1 MIMYISTI
9 TSKGQTT
16 IPRDIRKKLNLITGD
31 NIEYYVNN
39 DSSITLIHSDLDIA
53 NLYGIMRKP
62 NKTVSVEDMNKII
75 SERRARS

>member
-1 MIMYISTI
+1 MYISTV

-75 SERRARS
+75 SKRRAKS

>member
-1 MIMYISTI
+1 MYISTI

-39 DSSITLIHSDLDIA
+39 DNSITLVHSDLDIA
-53 NLYGIMRKP
+53 NLYGFMKKP
-62 NKTVSVEDMNKII
+62 NRTISVEDMNKII
-75 SERRARS
+75 SERRAKS

>member
-39 DSSITLIHSDLDIA
+39 DNTITLIHSDLDIA
-53 NLYGIMRKP
+53 NLYGIMKKP

-75 SERRARS
+75 SERRAKS

>member
-16 IPRDIRKKLNLITGD
+16 IPKDIRKKLNLITGD

>member
-39 DSSITLIHSDLDIA
+39 DSSITLIHSYLDIA